1 MNSEDKKKIISE
13 YKQRLEIGGVIAVKN
28 SITGKVLLEATRDV
42 EGYKNR
48 FEFSKKTGSAVSL
61 KLAQDCKTYGADA
74 FILEVLETIK
84 KGENQTPKE
93 FSDDVKLLKELWH
106 EKFSADMLYS

>member
-13 YKQRLEIGGVIAVKN
+13 YKQRDEVGGVIAVKN
-28 SITGKVLLEATRDV
+28 NATGKVLLEATCNID
-42 EGYKNR
+42 GYKNR
-48 FEFSKKTGSAVSL
+48 FEFSKKMGSAVTL

-74 FILEVLETIK
+74 FSLEVLETIK

-93 FSDDVKLLKELWH
+93 FNDDVKLLKELWQ
-106 EKFSADMLYS
+106 EKFSADILY

>member
-13 YKQRLEIGGVIAVKN
+13 YKQRLEIGGVIAIKN
-28 SITGKVLLEATRDV
+28 NATGKVLLEATRDV

-61 KLAQDCKTYGADA
+61 KLAQDFKTYGSEA
-74 FILEVLETIK
+74 FSLEVLETIK
-84 KGENQTPKE
+84 KGESQTPKE
-93 FSDDVKLLKELWH
+93 FNDDVKLLKELWC
-106 EKFSADMLYS
+106 EKFSADMLY

>member
-28 SITGKVLLEATRDV
+28 NATGKVLLEATRNI

-48 FEFSKKTGSAVSL
+48 FEFSKKMGSAVTL
-61 KLAQDCKTYGADA
+61 KLAQDWKIYGSNA
-74 FILEVLETIK
+74 FSIEVLETIK
-84 KGENQTPKE
+84 KGETQTPKE
-93 FSDDVKLLKELWH
+93 FNDDVKLLKEFWR
-106 EKFSADMLYS
+106 EKFSADMLY